1 MKDLKKIQYLVIDV
15 DGTMT
20 DAGIYYDE
28 RGNELKK
35 FCTKDAAGFF
45 DAAGIESPGLSCSP
59 AIGEYIAEMIAD
71 KAGYEKKADF
81 KATRKGIVRP
91 GQLPMEER
99 AALIKENPQYGTI
112 ICRCEGV
119 SEGEIVDAIT
129 RTLGARSLDG
139 IKRRVRQ
146 GMGRCQAGFC
156 TPRTMEILSRE
167 TGIPM
172 EEICKNPD
180 GSVMINE

>member
-1 MKDLKKIQYLVIDV
+1 M
-15 DGTMT
+15 
-20 DAGIYYDE
+20 
-28 RGNELKK
+28 
-35 FCTKDAAGFF
+35 
-45 DAAGIESPGLSCSP
+45 
-59 AIGEYIAEMIAD
+59 AD
-71 KAGYEKKADF
+71 KAGAAQKPGWNG
-81 KATRKGIVRP
+81 TRKGIVRP
-91 GQLPMEER
+91 GLLPKEQR
-99 AALIKENPQYGTI
+99 AALIKENPAYGSI
-112 ICRCEGV
+112 VCRCEGV

-172 EEICKNPD
+172 EKICKNAP
-180 GSVMINE
+180 GSEMLTGEK